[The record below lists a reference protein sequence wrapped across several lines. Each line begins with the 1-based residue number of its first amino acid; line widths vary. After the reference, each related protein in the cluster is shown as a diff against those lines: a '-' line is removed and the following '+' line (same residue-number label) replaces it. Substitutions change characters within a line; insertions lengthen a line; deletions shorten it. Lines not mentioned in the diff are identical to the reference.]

1 MQAGLQRES
10 ADCSN
15 AKAELLHKWDQIRSF
30 QACNTDMDAL
40 IKLLY
45 KDNMWNKQRWEIAAA
60 ETKHFLVTQLLPATN
75 QVKHAASAMHNCMA
89 REQAAFDQLVLHQL
103 PRQSVSGT
111 HQTHETHSREP
122 SLLLHS

>member
-10 ADCSN
+10 ENCSN

-30 QACNTDMDAL
+30 QSRNTDMDAL

-45 KDNMWNKQRWEIAAA
+45 KDSMCNRQRWETAAA
-60 ETKHFLVTQLLPATN
+60 ETKHFLVSQLLPATN
-75 QVKHAASAMHNCMA
+75 QVKHAATAMHKCMA
-89 REQAAFDQLVLHQL
+89 NEQAAFDQVVLHQL

-111 HQTHETHSREP
+111 HQTHETHSREQ
-122 SLLLHS
+122 SL